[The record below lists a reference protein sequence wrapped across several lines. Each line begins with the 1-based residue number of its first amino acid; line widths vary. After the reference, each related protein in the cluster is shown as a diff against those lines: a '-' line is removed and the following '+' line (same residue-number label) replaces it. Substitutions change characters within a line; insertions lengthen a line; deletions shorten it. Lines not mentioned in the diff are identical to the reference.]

1 MKSGG
6 LNSSKLIFHTS
17 RKSRRFNKLINI
29 YELQK
34 LKQEATNKIK
44 RSISKNKKSYKKI
57 IVVGFTTKFSQTC
70 KVVAL

>member
-57 IVVGFTTKFSQTC
+57 IVVGFTTKFP
-70 KVVAL
+70 KPVK